1 MGRLTRPVMEAGRG
15 LTGQR
20 GEGQQAGGRGQAG
33 LGARQ
38 EPQPRPWEATSPY
51 FQGVSKR
58 LLISW
63 LQSPSAVILEPPPT
77 PQKKV

>member
-33 LGARQ
+33 LGARR
-38 EPQPRPWEATSPY
+38 EPQPRPREELAHSNGEGWAPY
-51 FQGVSKR
+51 Q
-58 LLISW
+58 
-63 LQSPSAVILEPPPT
+63 QSRR
-77 PQKKV
+77 